1 MHATLYN
8 CMIIAI
14 IPLIMATRTAS
25 ALSAL
30 PAPSQCKV
38 AVCGAGVA
46 GALTARRLAEAGVAV
61 TVFEAGR
68 GPGGRTSARRT
79 DLGHFD
85 HGASYFAPKTEA
97 FAKTVD
103 EWVAAGAAAE
113 WRGRFGTLRDGA
125 FQLDAAAPPRYVGA
139 PRMSAIPRHLLAHDR
154 ITSVFGTR
162 VMGAEFDDGWTLRDA
177 SGADLGR
184 FDAMVSSD
192 RLMASVAGLP
202 AAPAVDTVLSGL
214 DDVPQFTAAAGKVES
229 SRALVLMLGFADG
242 AAFGTV
248 PFDAA
253 LVEDDV
259 IAYLSRDSSKPGRV
273 EGPELWTVHVTP
285 EYAERTLTAAAE
297 EGAAAGEDA
306 RTTLQKKTPELV
318 SAVARVLKPWV
329 PELPTPDVAV
339 AHRWG
344 AAFPSKPDH
353 DTAAISELGGRF
365 VAVGDYLV
373 GPRVEGAAASAEAGA
388 KLLLGACAK

>member
-1 MHATLYN
+1 
-8 CMIIAI
+8 MIIAI
-14 IPLIMATRTAS
+14 LQLMATRSAS
-25 ALSAL
+25 ALSAAL

-125 FQLDAAAPPRYVGA
+125 FQLDAAAAPRYVGA
-139 PRMSAIPRHLLAHDR
+139 PRMSAIPRHLLTHDR

-162 VMGAEFDDGWTLRDA
+162 VMGAAFDDDGWTLRDA

-242 AAFGTV
+242 AAFGSV
-248 PFDAA
+248 PFDAV

-285 EYAERTLTAAAE
+285 AYAERTLTAAAA
-297 EGAAAGEDA
+297 EGAVAGEDA

-318 SAVARVLKPWV
+318 SAVARLLKPWV
-329 PELPTPDVAV
+329 PELPIPDVAV

-353 DTAAISELGGRF
+353 DTTAISELGGRF

-388 KLLLGACAK
+388 KLLLDACAK